1 MQRGSRTGPLRSG
14 VDAADRARVSAVLGV
29 EVDDEDARWVLDPRG
44 TPFQRLEWQGDSA
57 LDAVVS
63 MHRWGAPA
71 CCADVGTADLVSD
84 AALARAAAAAGLPG
98 LLDWDT
104 GPGRLADCVEACV
117 GAAWHVDVASA
128 AVTTARL
135 VHAGVAVTD
144 VAARPDVA
152 DVADA
157 LDCDALTP
165 PAHVGSAV
173 MEAAAA
179 DHLVAVADL
188 AGADEGV
195 LSTARAKLL
204 DGERVLQV
212 AADHGWL
219 PGCGRHPHH
228 LLDHVQARVGLVA
241 LVHGLPAGLRE
252 AERVW

>member
-14 VDAADRARVSAVLGV
+14 VDAADRSRVAAVLGV
-29 EVDDEDARWVLDPRG
+29 EVRDEDARWVLDPRG

-57 LDAVVS
+57 LDAVVAV
-63 MHRWGAPA
+63 HRWGGPA
-71 CCADVGTADLVSD
+71 CCADLGTADLVSD
-84 AALARAAAAAGLPG
+84 AALARSAAVAGLPA

-104 GPGRLADCVEACV
+104 GPGRLADCVEASV
-117 GAAWHVDVASA
+117 GAAWHLGVAAA

-135 VHAGVAVTD
+135 VHQGVTVAD
-144 VAARPDVA
+144 VAARPGVA
-152 DVADA
+152 DVPDA
-157 LDCDALTP
+157 LECDALTP

-179 DHLVAVADL
+179 DHLIARADL
-188 AGADEGV
+188 AGADEGG
-195 LSTARAKLL
+195 LSTVRARLL

-241 LVHGLPAGLRE
+241 LVRGLPAGLRE
-252 AERVW
+252 ADRLW